1 MSSDCEICTEK
12 YNRSNRLPVTCG
24 FCEYNAC
31 RSCCELWITDNTIPH
46 CMNTTCR
53 KEWNRKFLV
62 ANFTKK
68 FITVTYKNH
77 REKILLD
84 EQRALLPATQPIVER
99 QIESERITT
108 QIEDLN
114 KKIRELNVKAWQ
126 LSTERRKLNETSTTN
141 TRRVFVRA
149 CPDSECRGF
158 LSTQWKCGICE
169 KFTCNKCHDVIGICK
184 DTEHTCDPA
193 NIATAEL
200 LNSDTKS
207 CPTCGTGIHKIE
219 GCDQMFCTI
228 CHTAF
233 SWITGRLETHIHN
246 PHYYELM
253 RRMGGNIQRNPDEI
267 ICGREINHIFTG
279 QLVNEMNLHRI
290 PKSQIKYITNICQS
304 IAHNRYD
311 LLPRYRVDHV
321 LNYQDLRVAYLRKYI
336 DETEFKMRLQRMD
349 KKTNVKREIYDIMNV
364 VQNAVTDIIYRLY
377 DKMLNMETTYELS
390 GDETKAEFDIIMD
403 EMPRIKEYANE
414 CLQDLSNTYGTVRKR
429 FDDELRWSY

>member
-1 MSSDCEICTEK
+1 
-12 YNRSNRLPVTCG
+12 
-24 FCEYNAC
+24 
-31 RSCCELWITDNTIPH
+31 
-46 CMNTTCR
+46 MNTTCS

-68 FITVTYKNH
+68 FMTDTYKNH

-99 QIESERITT
+99 QLEAERFTRRIA
-108 QIEDLN
+108 
-114 KKIRELNVKAWQ
+114 ELTKEVRY
-126 LSTERRKLNETSTTN
+126 LTYERDKLNATSVTN
-141 TRRVFVRA
+141 TRRMFVRA
-149 CPDSECRGF
+149 CPDAECRGF

-169 KFTCNKCHDVIGICK
+169 KFTCNKCHDVIGISK

-253 RRMGGNIQRNPDEI
+253 RRMGGNIQRNPNEV

-279 QLVNEMNLHRI
+279 QLVNEMNIHRI
-290 PKSQIKYITNICQS
+290 PKSQIKYITNICQRIS
-304 IAHNRYD
+304 HNRFD
-311 LLPRYRVDHV
+311 ILPRYRVDHV
-321 LNYQDLRVAYLRKYI
+321 LNHQDLRVAYLRKYI
-336 DETEFKMRLQRMD
+336 DEREFKMRLQRMD
-349 KKTNVKREIYDIMNV
+349 KKTNMQREIYDILNV
-364 VQNAVTDIIYRLY
+364 VQNAVTDILYRY
-377 DKMLNMETTYELS
+377 HDKIVNMILAYELS
-390 GDETKAEFDIIMD
+390 SDETKAELDIIMD
-403 EMPRIKEYANE
+403 EIPRIIEYANE
-414 CLQDLSNTYGTVRKR
+414 CLHDVSKTYGTVKKY
-429 FDDELRWSY
+429 FGDELRWSY